1 MSRAATTSAWMAV
14 AVGTRAAAGLKIVV
28 MLVITAEAQILLA
41 GDEAVELRKQERS
54 SEVSAMLAACSIR
67 TICFVRC
74 AGSEDRASA

>member
-1 MSRAATTSAWMAV
+1 MAV
-14 AVGTRAAAGLKIVV
+14 ADGMRATPECLLEM
-28 MLVITAEAQILLA
+28 MLMITAEAQILLA
-41 GDEAVELRKQERS
+41 GDEAVELRMQERS

>member
-1 MSRAATTSAWMAV
+1 MSRAATTSASMAV
-14 AVGTRAAAGLKIVV
+14 AVGTPVTPKCLLEM

-67 TICFVRC
+67 TVWLVRG
-74 AGSEDRASA
+74 AGSEDQASV

>member
-1 MSRAATTSAWMAV
+1 MSRAATTSASMAV
-14 AVGTRAAAGLKIVV
+14 AVGTPVTPKCLLEM